1 MLLSNIIIVTI
12 FLLVVLEIV
21 ESFTMPLSSSA
32 SVLGVSNPCATRCAS
47 SASSSCADDNS
58 DINYMPIND
67 DSRMLSTYDTLA
79 ARLIHRYKLD
89 ASSNKLMNNQ
99 LFVCIAGGPGS
110 GKSTLSMAVAQRI
123 NEQMMPEIIID
134 NNNNNN
140 TNNNGEKEMVVP
152 PASIVLPMD
161 GFHYSRS
168 QLQSIANTSDGKYT
182 YEQLLARRGAPWTF
196 DAEGCIAAF
205 IDARQSGSANLPI
218 YSRVKSD
225 PVPNGV
231 QLHPQTKI
239 VLLEGNYLLA
249 WDDERWVPLRDN
261 NVFDET
267 WYIACKS
274 LAEQRERLVRR
285 HLETWSD
292 EKTRMFG
299 AGEVGAGAKADA
311 NDMLNLEWI
320 QEMSLKHADYVIES
334 L

>member
-1 MLLSNIIIVTI
+1 
-12 FLLVVLEIV
+12 
-21 ESFTMPLSSSA
+21 MPLSSS
-32 SVLGVSNPCATRCAS
+32 VLGVNNRNRPSQPCTTTSAS
-47 SASSSCADDNS
+47 SASTSCADDN
-58 DINYMPIND
+58 DDKINYMPMND
-67 DSRMLSTYDTLA
+67 DWRMLSTYDTLA
-79 ARLIHRYKLD
+79 TRLIHRYKL
-89 ASSNKLMNNQ
+89 AFSNNKLKNNQ

-123 NEQMMPEIIID
+123 NERMMPEIIID
-134 NNNNNN
+134 NVNNNNS
-140 TNNNGEKEMVVP
+140 GEKEMVVP

-168 QLQSIANTSDGKYT
+168 QLQTIASTSDGKYT
-182 YEQLLARRGAPWTF
+182 YDELLARRGAPWTF

-225 PVPNGV
+225 PVPDGV

-249 WDDERWVPLRDN
+249 WDDERWAPLRDN

-267 WYIACKS
+267 WYISCKS

>member
-1 MLLSNIIIVTI
+1 MFVFRIAIVILSFLPLLE
-12 FLLVVLEIV
+12 LVY
-21 ESFTMPLSSSA
+21 SFRMPPSST
-32 SVLGVSNPCATRCAS
+32 GVRYRPSQQCVVGAS
-47 SASSSCADDNS
+47 SASRDD
-58 DINYMPIND
+58 DMPD
-67 DSRMLSTYDTLA
+67 DRLMHHTYDELA
-79 ARLIHRYKLD
+79 TRLIRRYQSD
-89 ASSNKLMNNQ
+89 ASSNKLKNNQ

-123 NEQMMPEIIID
+123 NEQMLTASNDID
-134 NNNNNN
+134 
-140 TNNNGEKEMVVP
+140 TGVVIEMA

-161 GFHYSRS
+161 GFHYSRA
-168 QLQSIANTSDGKYT
+168 QLQTIASNSNGKYT
-182 YEQLLARRGAPWTF
+182 YDELLSRRGAPWTF

-205 IDARQSGSANLPI
+205 TAARQSGYASLPI

-225 PVPNGV
+225 PIPDGV
-231 QLHPQTKI
+231 QLHPTTKI
-239 VLLEGNYLLA
+239 VLLEGNYLLS
-249 WDDERWVPLRDN
+249 WNDERWAPLRDN

-274 LAEQRERLVRR
+274 VAEQRGRLIRR

-299 AGEVGAGAKADA
+299 AGELGAGVKADS

-320 QEMSLKHADYVIES
+320 QEMSMKHADYVIES